1 MIDRK
6 DAGRRVRLD
15 GTDDPFS
22 SLKRGSEGT
31 VRYYR
36 WSHAWDADD
45 AAQGTLVVDWD
56 CGSTLS
62 LVEGLDC
69 DVTTTGP
76 RFGEFL
82 AAGVAGM
89 GVASSS
95 GYGDGVYDVYAD
107 VVDGCVA
114 RLVIEFIHLTPVGV
128 SRRSPDA

>member
-36 WSHAWDADD
+36 RDADD

-62 LVEGLDC
+62 LVEGLDSW
-69 DVTTTGP
+69 V
-76 RFGEFL
+76 L
-82 AAGVAGM
+82 
-89 GVASSS
+89 
-95 GYGDGVYDVYAD
+95 
-107 VVDGCVA
+107 
-114 RLVIEFIHLTPVGV
+114 L
-128 SRRSPDA
+128 

>member
-56 CGSTLS
+56 SGSTLS
-62 LVEGLDC
+62 LVEGLDSW
-69 DVTTTGP
+69 V
-76 RFGEFL
+76 L
-82 AAGVAGM
+82 
-89 GVASSS
+89 
-95 GYGDGVYDVYAD
+95 
-107 VVDGCVA
+107 
-114 RLVIEFIHLTPVGV
+114 L
-128 SRRSPDA
+128 